1 MFAVDNFGNER
12 TLEAA
17 MLCAPV
23 RAIQALK
30 YLTDLDD
37 NWYGCKAIER
47 HPEVIP
53 FLNVRYPTVLNTRY
67 ILRNP
72 KDSLGSQISERQTKA
87 YL

>member
-1 MFAVDNFGNER
+1 MA
-12 TLEAA
+12 LEAA

-23 RAIQALK
+23 CTIQALK

-37 NWYGCKAIER
+37 NWYGCNAIER

-53 FLNVRYPTVLNTRY
+53 FLNVRYPTALNRRC

-72 KDSLGSQISERQTKA
+72 EDSLGCQISERQKTAIYKK
-87 YL
+87 L